1 MRNIAKGCRT
11 LETPGHNRLKS
22 PLLLGLIVG
31 GFIGLVFDSLALGL
45 IGGGATFLLVKRDQ
59 RNDEDEAS

>member
-1 MRNIAKGCRT
+1 
-11 LETPGHNRLKS
+11 
-22 PLLLGLIVG
+22 LLGLIVG